1 MNAMSIGWVRTYSL
15 CLVSSSHTV
24 VYYDFYLLN
33 AFLNC
38 AATKKSINKGVIG
51 QSAQLSEEEEQSL
64 VLPKSSRTQRKV
76 CGEFYNRV
84 A

>member
-24 VYYDFYLLN
+24 VCDFHLLN
-33 AFLNC
+33 ACLNC
-38 AATKKSINKGVIG
+38 AATKKSINKGVID
-51 QSAQLSEEEEQSL
+51 QSAQLSGEEEQFL

-76 CGEFYNRV
+76 RGEFIV
-84 A
+84 E